1 MEPRMEQEAGE
12 GRHRDHSASRLVKTL
27 VYWPLE
33 EEHADEDARLP
44 WILVISCL
52 ALGIIAS
59 SVNLFFGLG
68 LAILCLYGSAAVR
81 YVVTRAP

>member
-1 MEPRMEQEAGE
+1 MAQQVTENEMAAKSS
-12 GRHRDHSASRLVKTL
+12 DTASRLVKTL

-33 EEHADEDARLP
+33 EEHVDDDARLA
-44 WILVISCL
+44 WILVLSCL

-59 SVNLFFGLG
+59 FENIFFGVG

-81 YVVTRAP
+81 YVITRAP